1 MSEIEMIPTPG
12 DAAQSAAVADAVIPA
27 AVTEAA
33 APAAIEPAANAAPVA
48 AIAETPAAP
57 VADPVAAAPMAPAAE
72 PAAPSLASSAVVA
85 LAVEPVAAAAPVI
98 ESAAVAAQVAEAAVA
113 APLAVSAAAVAA
125 PAAAIVPETTA
136 QVRFA
141 DFGLSPLI
149 LRALTEQ
156 GYVHPTPI
164 QAQAIP
170 VLLQGRDVMGAA
182 QTGTG
187 KTAGFALP
195 IIQLLLAHASPSMSP
210 ARHPVRALILTPT
223 RELAVQ
229 VAENVKAYAQHTPLR
244 STVVFGGMD
253 MKGQT
258 VILKG
263 GVEIVIATPGRLL
276 DHIEQKNISL
286 SQVQMLVMDEA
297 DRMLD
302 MGFLP
307 DLQRIINLLPKQRQN
322 LMFSATFSPEIK
334 KLANT
339 FLNNPLTIEVA
350 RSNAT
355 AERVTQVVYKVEE
368 NQKHALVAHILR
380 QRDLKQ
386 VIVFSNTKIGASRL
400 ARGLEQE
407 GMNATAI
414 HGDKTQQERMAA
426 LESFKKGEI
435 DVLVATD
442 VAARGL
448 DITDLPCVINYDL
461 PYNAEDYVHRIGRT
475 GRAGASGDAISIYS
489 DKDERLLADIEKLI
503 KQTITR
509 GDLAG
514 FTPSSSRGDERAE
527 RRPPRRAEGE
537 ASAPRES
544 RESREPRDGSRG
556 AGGSSE
562 VRESRDS
569 SRSVAP
575 RMSERGPRSSSGPL
589 PRREKTDPWFLK
601 PYEPANAP
609 APAPASAALGGGSA
623 KPKQKIAALLGG
635 LPKS

>member
-1 MSEIEMIPTPG
+1 MSDTEITTPSIPE
-12 DAAQSAAVADAVIPA
+12 Q
-27 AVTEAA
+27 
-33 APAAIEPAANAAPVA
+33 
-48 AIAETPAAP
+48 P
-57 VADPVAAAPMAPAAE
+57 VADIVAAAP
-72 PAAPSLASSAVVA
+72 V
-85 LAVEPVAAAAPVI
+85 
-98 ESAAVAAQVAEAAVA
+98 
-113 APLAVSAAAVAA
+113 
-125 PAAAIVPETTA
+125 

-141 DFGLSPLI
+141 DFGLSPDI
-149 LRALTEQ
+149 LRALDDQ

-187 KTAGFALP
+187 KTAGFSLP
-195 IIQLLLAHASPSMSP
+195 IIQMLLAHASSSTSP

-258 VILKG
+258 IILKA

-286 SQVQMLVMDEA
+286 GQVQMLVMDEA

-339 FLNNPLTIEVA
+339 FLNNPVTIEVA
-350 RSNAT
+350 RSNQT
-355 AERVTQVVYKVEE
+355 ADKVTQIVYKVAE
-368 NQKHALVAHILR
+368 NQKHALTAHLLR
-380 QRDLKQ
+380 QRELKQ
-386 VIVFSNTKIGASRL
+386 VIIFSNTKIGASRL
-400 ARGLEQE
+400 AKGLEQE
-407 GMNATAI
+407 GMKAVAI

-426 LESFKKGEI
+426 LDAFKKGEI
-435 DVLVATD
+435 DILVATD

-475 GRAGASGDAISIYS
+475 GRAGASGDALSIYS

-503 KQTITR
+503 KQTIKRGELDGFNPAPTFADER
-509 GDLAG
+509 GDRRPRRSEDAG
-514 FTPSSSRGDERAE
+514 RSPSSSSTSSSSSRPGERDRGD
-527 RRPPRRAEGE
+527 RPARVA
-537 ASAPRES
+537 
-544 RESREPRDGSRG
+544 G
-556 AGGSSE
+556 A
-562 VRESRDS
+562 
-569 SRSVAP
+569 
-575 RMSERGPRSSSGPL
+575 SSSYSGG
-589 PRREKTDPWFLK
+589 RREKVDPWFLK
-601 PYEPANAP
+601 PYEPAKAAVP
-609 APAPASAALGGGSA
+609 APSATLSSANAAA
-623 KPKQKIAALLGG
+623 KPKQKIAFLLGG
-635 LPKS
+635 APK